1 MADFT
6 KNLQNMFGNQ
16 SADQAQTTNVPPRTM
31 NGGNCSAKMN
41 GGMYPKKGGNCSA
54 KYKGGNKHPTS
65 IGGRKSRRMKCK
77 GKGKGK
83 GKGKKTR
90 SMH

>member
-1 MADFT
+1 MSDLAKT
-6 KNLQNMFGNQ
+6 LQNMLGNKGSEQ
-16 SADQAQTTNVPPRTM
+16 NPSAGGVPPM
-31 NGGNCSAKMN
+31 KGGNCSAKMN
-41 GGMYPKKGGNCSA
+41 GGMYHKKGGSCSA
-54 KYKGGNKHPTS
+54 KYKGGNKYPTS

-83 GKGKKTR
+83 KTR